1 MGATS
6 ALKCC
11 AGAALLLILSACGG
25 DPPATDGAGRQSQQR
40 AAEQIIY
47 VGNSAEPQTLDP
59 HRAEGVP
66 SSNIMRDLFEGLTS
80 EAPNGDVIGGAASSW
95 EISDNGLTYTF
106 TLRSEARW
114 SNGDP
119 VTAHDF
125 VYGLRRS
132 LDPATLSNYTFILA
146 PILNADAVSQAELPP
161 QAIGVHAIGELTLEI
176 KLSGPTPYF
185 LGLLNHATSY
195 PVHRPSVEAHGSQH
209 TRPGNLVSNGA
220 YALDQWSVQSHIKLV
235 RNPQYWDNANTVI
248 DEVWYYPIEEQST
261 ELRRYRANELDYTYD
276 IPYKQLDWIR
286 ENLPDEL
293 LIAPYLGSYYYGF
306 NLTRP
311 PFKDNLPL
319 RRALALAINREILT
333 ERVTGAGEIP
343 AYGWVPPV
351 TDYQGQKMLG
361 ADWDQQRRNEAAVE
375 YYQQAGYSR
384 ENPVELQILYNTHD
398 NHRSIAVAIAAM
410 WKQVLGVETS
420 LVNQEWKV
428 FLDTRLRKV
437 ETQVFRAGWIG
448 DYNDAHTFSV
458 LMGSRSGRNDPGYD
472 NPEYDRLLALAAQ
485 ESDLAAR
492 RQILEQAERIL
503 LEDLPIIPI
512 YFYVTKRMMK
522 PWVGG
527 FETNIMDHHYHK
539 DMFILEH

>member
-1 MGATS
+1 MV
-6 ALKCC
+6 
-11 AGAALLLILSACGG
+11 LLVLAACGAKE
-25 DPPATDGAGRQSQQR
+25 PAEVTASQQTQR
-40 AAEQIIY
+40 LAAEQIIR
-47 VGNSAEPQTLDP
+47 VGNSSEPQTLDP

-80 EAPNGDVIGGAASSW
+80 EAPNGDIIPGAASSW
-95 EISDNGLTYTF
+95 TISADGLTYTF
-106 TLRSEARW
+106 TLRPEARW

-119 VTAHDF
+119 LTAHDF

-146 PILNADAVSQAELPP
+146 PILNAAAVSQAEMPP
-161 QAIGVHAIGELTLEI
+161 EALGARALDDLTLEI

-195 PVHRPSVEAHGSQH
+195 PVHRPSVEAHGNQH

-220 YALDQWSVQSHIKLV
+220 YQLAEWVVQSHIKLV
-235 RNPQYWDNANTVI
+235 RNPQYWDNADTTI
-248 DEVWYYPIEEQST
+248 DEVWYYAIEEEST
-261 ELRRYRANELDYTYD
+261 ELRRYRASELDYTYTL
-276 IPYKQLDWIR
+276 PYKQLPWIR

-293 LIAPYLGSYYYGF
+293 RIAPYLGSYYYGF

-319 RRALALAINREILT
+319 RRALALAIDREILT

-343 AYGWVPPV
+343 AYGWVPPIKG
-351 TDYQGQKMLG
+351 YQGQTIIG
-361 ADWDQQRRNEAAVE
+361 ADWDQQHRNAAALE
-375 YYQQAGYSR
+375 YYQQAGYSDD
-384 ENPVELQILYNTHD
+384 NPLQVQILYNTND

-428 FLDTRLRKV
+428 FLDTRVRKV
-437 ETQVFRAGWIG
+437 ETEVFRAGWIG
-448 DYNDAHTFSV
+448 DYNDPHAFAV
-458 LMGSRSGRNDPGYD
+458 LMHSKSGRNDSAYV
-472 NPEYDRLLALAAQ
+472 NPEYDRLLAQAAQ
-485 ESDLAAR
+485 EGDLEAR
-492 RQILEQAERIL
+492 GRLLEQAEGIL
-503 LEDLPIIPI
+503 MADLPIIPI
-512 YFYVTKRMMK
+512 YFYVTKRVMK

-527 FETNIMDHHYHK
+527 FEDNIMDHHYHK
-539 DMFILEH
+539 DMFILAH